1 MKVGT
6 IKCNT
11 NQKESV
17 RNRKIS
23 QFTAE
28 QIAMAKVYAAHTPLD
43 DLDPRIEALVND
55 LIGRVADKW
64 TMLILEV
71 LAENGELRFTRLS
84 ELVEGISQKMLTQTL
99 RQMERD
105 GLLTRTVHPVVPPRV
120 EYKLTQLG
128 LSLGAAFCGVWVWA
142 AENLKQVEKARRR
155 FDEKAQPIEDHI
167 GQRAKS

>member
-17 RNRKIS
+17 KRKIPKIS
-23 QFTAE
+23 RFTE
-28 QIAMAKVYAAHTPLD
+28 EEIAMAKVHAAHTPPD

-71 LAENGELRFTRLS
+71 LAENGELRFTRLG
-84 ELVEGISQKMLTQTL
+84 ELVEGVSQKMLTQTL

-105 GLLTRTVHPVVPPRV
+105 GLLTRTVHPVVPPKV
-120 EYKLTQLG
+120 EYRLTRLG
-128 LSLGAAFCGVWVWA
+128 MSLGAAFCGVWVWA
-142 AENLKQVEKARRR
+142 AENLKHVEKARRK
-155 FDEKAQPIEDHI
+155 FDEKAQPDS
-167 GQRAKS
+167 RD